1 MKTYTITQSTK
12 PLGVMCNGGNTIL
25 IAEGLDEMQVS
36 DGYHTMDELYDHRH
50 LLYIALCKVGADASK
65 AWEGIDFP
73 VVWRSKQHKDGTM
86 FEGMFILG
94 IGEEPGKQITY
105 HLPLSLWDQTS
116 FAKNFETAP
125 EWDGHTPEDVL
136 NRLVTL

>member
-1 MKTYTITQSTK
+1 
-12 PLGVMCNGGNTIL
+12 MCNGGNTIL
-25 IAEGLDEMQVS
+25 IAEGLDEMVVS
-36 DGYHTMDELYDHRH
+36 DGYHTMDELYDHRQ
-50 LLYIALCKVGADASK
+50 LLYIALCKTMTTHDELCA
-65 AWEGIDFP
+65 IP
-73 VVWRSKQHKDGTM
+73 VWRSKSHSDGTM

-116 FAKNFETAP
+116 FAKNYETAP

-136 NRLVTL
+136 NRLMTL

>member
-1 MKTYTITQSTK
+1 MLYDGDMRNRYPDARKE
-12 PLGVMCNGGNTIL
+12 C
-25 IAEGLDEMQVS
+25 DC
-36 DGYHTMDELYDHRH
+36 DGYHTFDELYDHRH
-50 LLYIALCKVGADASK
+50 LLYITLSKTMTTHDELCA
-65 AWEGIDFP
+65 IP
-73 VVWRSKQHKDGTM
+73 VWRSKSHSDGSM

-116 FAKNFETAP
+116 FAKNYETAP

-136 NRLVTL
+136 NRLITL

>member
-1 MKTYTITQSTK
+1 MDQSNKIYGKVSIGGEFAPGVVVDVSRITEA
-12 PLGVMCNGGNTIL
+12 GNDVT
-25 IAEGLDEMQVS
+25 
-36 DGYHTMDELYDHRH
+36 DGYHTFKELYDHRH
-50 LLYIALCKVGADASK
+50 LLYIALCKTMTTHDELCAV
-65 AWEGIDFP
+65 P
-73 VVWRSKQHKDGTM
+73 VWRSKSHSDGTM

-116 FAKNFETAP
+116 FAKNYETAP